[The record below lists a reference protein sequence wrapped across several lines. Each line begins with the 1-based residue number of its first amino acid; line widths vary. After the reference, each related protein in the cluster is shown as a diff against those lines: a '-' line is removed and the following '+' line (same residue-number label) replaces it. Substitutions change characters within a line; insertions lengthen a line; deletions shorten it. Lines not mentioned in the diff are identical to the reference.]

1 MEHTQKV
8 QLDFDVH
15 NILPKFSIIHTF
27 NRSYVDV
34 THFYVIKRIPIRSK
48 RSIRSNVLFCCCLK
62 TFIRSY
68 ITIISIFCLLSVPTK
83 NL

>member
-1 MEHTQKV
+1 MQKV
-8 QLDFDVH
+8 QHDFDVH

-27 NRSYVDV
+27 NRSYVVV

-68 ITIISIFCLLSVPTK
+68 ITIIIIFCLLSVPTK